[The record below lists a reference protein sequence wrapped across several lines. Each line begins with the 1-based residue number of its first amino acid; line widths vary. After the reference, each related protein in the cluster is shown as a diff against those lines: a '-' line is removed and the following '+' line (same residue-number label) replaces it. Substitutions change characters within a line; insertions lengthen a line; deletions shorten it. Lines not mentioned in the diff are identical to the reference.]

1 MLESAEIP
9 GGRVGAGMACED
21 GHGGDHNDQGDIYIM
36 YVCLYVTK
44 NEHFVSKKDVL
55 PLSVCLSRS
64 IITSHVN
71 IKVQSE
77 TLRTPQNVPAQT
89 VSQPHDPILGLV
101 GYRPALAL

>member
-1 MLESAEIP
+1 M
-9 GGRVGAGMACED
+9 GAGMACED

-71 IKVQSE
+71 ITGAKRDVE
-77 TLRTPQNVPAQT
+77 NTPKCTCLNC
-89 VSQPHDPILGLV
+89 ILA
-101 GYRPALAL
+101 P

>member
-1 MLESAEIP
+1 M
-9 GGRVGAGMACED
+9 VAGMACED

-71 IKVQSE
+71 IAGAKRDVENTPKCTCPKCILVQQSSSG
-77 TLRTPQNVPAQT
+77 AAY
-89 VSQPHDPILGLV
+89 DLV
-101 GYRPALAL
+101 